1 MADEKQEDEPP
12 TRNRKRIALLVVG
25 GVVLVNIVA
34 IGLFAIGNAADSNR
48 AHNNQARAVA
58 TNNGR
63 PAALPPSTTYAYTPP
78 RTTAAPAT
86 TTAAPARGKSQ
97 WSGNGVFSVGSA
109 PTGGAKA
116 AIPPGRY
123 TIEMTDPKLGALSVI
138 RCSDLPCSET
148 QNFLDADSGFGDNY
162 VSVIDI
168 LPSDGAVRL
177 LNATLTAVR

>member
-1 MADEKQEDEPP
+1 MV
-12 TRNRKRIALLVVG
+12 NVV
-25 GVVLVNIVA
+25 V

-58 TNNGR
+58 TNNSR
-63 PAALPPSTTYAYTPP
+63 PVAPPQSTSYTSP
-78 RTTAAPAT
+78 RPTAAPAT

-97 WSGNGVFSVGSA
+97 WSGNGVFSVGST

-148 QNFLDADSGFGDNY
+148 QNFLDADSGFGDSY

-168 LPSDGAVRL
+168 LPTDGAVRL